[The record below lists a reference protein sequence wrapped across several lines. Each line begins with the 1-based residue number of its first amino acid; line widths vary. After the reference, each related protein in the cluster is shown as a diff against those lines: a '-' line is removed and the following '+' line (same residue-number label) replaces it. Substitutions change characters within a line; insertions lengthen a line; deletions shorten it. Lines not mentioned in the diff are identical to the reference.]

1 MLISRHVLDMQVGLF
16 SRFESLAYG
25 WYLGPYVSVR
35 SPSELCVLEG
45 GVNGE
50 GRKNIWQG

>member
-50 GRKNIWQG
+50 GRENIWQE